1 MLDYER
7 ANLLGL
13 ADREQQLARTN
24 RQLFEDSR
32 RDSLTGM
39 RNRRALTC
47 DLPGTEEL
55 HRNGGRTYTLALC
68 DID

>member
-32 RDSLTGM
+32 RDSLT
-39 RNRRALTC
+39 RDAQPPRAL
-47 DLPGTEEL
+47 
-55 HRNGGRTYTLALC
+55 R
-68 DID
+68 